1 LEDKL
6 IDLNLNII
14 KDIHTSGHAG
24 LRDHEK
30 MLKMIMPET
39 IIPAHA
45 GHDKAK
51 YIKQLS
57 EKIGIGNTILVSNY
71 QKVSL

>member
-1 LEDKL
+1 
-6 IDLNLNII
+6 
-14 KDIHTSGHAG
+14 
-24 LRDHEK
+24 
-30 MLKMIMPET
+30 MPEI

-51 YIKQLS
+51 YIKKLS
-57 EKIGIGNTILVSNY
+57 DETGIGNAILVSNY